1 MGPVTCKNDGHAEFK
16 IMANEGYTPFFA
28 SFNVAEVIM
37 ENNEYY
43 VGEGGGVFVCSAVMT
58 LFYLVVILFF
68 ALN

>member
-1 MGPVTCKNDGHAEFK
+1 
-16 IMANEGYTPFFA
+16 MANEGYTPFFA

-37 ENNEYY
+37 ENNEYN